1 MKRNVIMIL
10 LWLSP
15 LSLFAQSDTTV
26 VYVDENFKAVKNQK
40 NTAFIFRSFQKDSSW
55 VINVY
60 NKENKIIKS
69 ETYSDAGLLLAHGPS
84 VEYENE
90 LPVLKGM
97 FLKGKKTGPWLT
109 YNSRGKLLKY
119 ENYLGGRLHGT
130 YREYNEDGGV
140 KEEGNYNWNRK
151 KDEWKFFYNDGKV
164 ASLQVFDGENADAIK
179 EEFFDTE
186 GNRTTKEKIR
196 TPAFFQFKGLNFRNY
211 ILQTIVKGNPNM
223 LSLVGRVECSF
234 TVDENGNTKNVKIV
248 SSSGNFVKEARLAIL
263 GSPKWTPA
271 TLFGKVITS
280 EDRIILTF
288 VR

>member
-1 MKRNVIMIL
+1 M
-10 LWLSP
+10 
-15 LSLFAQSDTTV
+15 
-26 VYVDENFKAVKNQK
+26 
-40 NTAFIFRSFQKDSSW
+40 
-55 VINVY
+55 
-60 NKENKIIKS
+60 
-69 ETYSDAGLLLAHGPS
+69 
-84 VEYENE
+84 
-90 LPVLKGM
+90 
-97 FLKGKKTGPWLT
+97 
-109 YNSRGKLLKY
+109 
-119 ENYLGGRLHGT
+119 
-130 YREYNEDGGV
+130 
-140 KEEGNYNWNRK
+140 
-151 KDEWKFFYNDGKV
+151 
-164 ASLQVFDGENADAIK
+164 FDGENADAIK